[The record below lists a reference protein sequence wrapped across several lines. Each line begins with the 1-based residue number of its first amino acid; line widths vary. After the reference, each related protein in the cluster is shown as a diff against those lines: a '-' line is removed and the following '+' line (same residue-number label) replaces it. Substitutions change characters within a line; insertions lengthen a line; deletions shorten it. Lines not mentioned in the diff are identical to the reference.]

1 MARIGLG
8 PSGPPAPDPRAEDW
22 WQSVYPTLRSAWD
35 WTRGNPLEAASM
47 SMVPGVSD
55 VADIGLAGRDIGR
68 FAVDPSRS
76 TALDALLSTAGA
88 ALPVLG
94 AATVKRAGTG
104 AARIAGSLE
113 ETSKNLAK
121 PAVQREIEAR
131 IAERQAPFDTSK
143 LGKPS
148 GPQSDLDRYDPRTG
162 RGRGYPARI
171 QRLLDSTAVREQVKA
186 KIQRG
191 LTMSGAEWYDTGPL
205 KDAFIAEHGPVKG
218 PEMHRKFL
226 EYVAASSPR
235 SDVASNIRNASYY
248 FSRDVQG
255 NPVLSKDEPLPFPY
269 GHMAQGLHKT
279 NAARIAD
286 PTKVNWDPKGNPKPR
301 SFVEN
306 LAGNWLPV
314 TVDAH
319 ALKLPAML
327 SRDPE
332 FLARSVRVEV
342 PDPSDPTKKIFVDRK
357 PYQEFKEGRLSI
369 DDAVNDATLWEAQP
383 AENEYL
389 ALEQFYKDIAQEMG
403 ISPAQAQAAAWVG
416 GGDLTNLESAPE
428 AFMDTVNKRI
438 LRTSAIRDE
447 PVEGTT
453 RAFLRG
459 ERPLLS
465 TLPVGLGLGLGAR
478 TLSQLG
484 ADEEPY

>member
-1 MARIGLG
+1 MAALGLG
-8 PSGPPAPDPRAEDW
+8 GPPAPDPRAEEW
-22 WQSVYPTLRSAWD
+22 WQGTAYPALGAAWD
-35 WTRGNPLEAASM
+35 WIRGNPMEAASM
-47 SMVPGVSD
+47 SMVPGISD
-55 VADIGLAGRDIGR
+55 VADVGLAGRDIGR
-68 FAVDPSRS
+68 FAAEPSRS
-76 TALDALLSTAGA
+76 TALDALLSSAGA

-94 AATVKRAGTG
+94 AATVKRAGKE
-104 AARIAGSLE
+104 AARIAGPIE
-113 ETSKNLAK
+113 ESSKSFAK

-131 IAERQAPFDTSK
+131 MAERQAPFDTSK

-148 GPQSDLDRYDPRTG
+148 GPQSDLDRYDPRIG
-162 RGRGYPARI
+162 RGRGFSART
-171 QRLLDSTAVREQVKA
+171 QRLLDNPEVYAQVKA

-191 LTMSGAEWYDTGPL
+191 LGMSGAEWYDTGPL
-205 KDAFIAEHGPVKG
+205 KDAFIKEHGPEAG
-218 PEMHRKFL
+218 PQRHRQFL
-226 EYVAASSPR
+226 EYVAGSSPR

-248 FSRDVQG
+248 YSRDVQG
-255 NPVLSKDEPLPFPY
+255 NPLTDVEEKLPFPY
-269 GHMAQGLHKT
+269 GHMAQKLHKI
-279 NAARIAD
+279 NAARIGD
-286 PTKVNWDPKGNPKPR
+286 PAQVNWDPRGNPKPR

-332 FLARSVRVEV
+332 FLARSIRVEA
-342 PDPSDPTKKIFVDRK
+342 PDPKDPSKKIFVDRK
-357 PYQEFKEGRLSI
+357 PYQEWKEGRLSM
-369 DDAVNDATLWEAQP
+369 DDAVKDATLWEAQP

-389 ALEQFYKDIAQEMG
+389 ALEQFYKRIADEMG

-447 PVEGTT
+447 PVEDTT

-459 ERPLLS
+459 QRPLLS
-465 TLPVGLGLGLGAR
+465 TLPVGIGLGLGAR
-478 TLSQLG
+478 TLGQLA
-484 ADEEPY
+484 ADEERY